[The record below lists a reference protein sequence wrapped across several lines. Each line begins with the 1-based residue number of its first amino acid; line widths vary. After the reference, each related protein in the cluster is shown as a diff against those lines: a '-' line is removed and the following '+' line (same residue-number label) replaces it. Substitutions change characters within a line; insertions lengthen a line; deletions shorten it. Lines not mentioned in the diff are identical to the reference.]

1 MSRMMINPTPL
12 NSAQMRVEEAT
23 RWLRLA
29 VSTHEN
35 LGEDVMADIDALE
48 EARSDLS
55 SALATLHDAGID
67 RYVAEVA
74 VNTDGSMAA
83 VLSDLGQWPVSAKA
97 EETLRRLGLSLLRA
111 EFRWEDFTE
120 EFIVKL
126 ESFLPETFGNEL
138 AMEMA
143 VAEHNRRV
151 LAEFEPF
158 LEFAPSENLSHD
170 EDEPTTPRDP
180 PRDVATGSAS
190 PEPEVETPDLETFEP
205 THPAHPEHHEAADE
219 HGPSM

>member
-1 MSRMMINPTPL
+1 MINPTPL

-29 VSTHEN
+29 VTTHEN
-35 LGEDVMADIDALE
+35 MDGDVMADVDALE

-74 VNTDGSMAA
+74 VTADGAATA

-126 ESFLPETFGNEL
+126 ESFLPDAFGTEM
-138 AMEMA
+138 AIEMA
-143 VAEHNRRV
+143 VAEQTRQV
-151 LAEFEPF
+151 FAEFEPF
-158 LEFAPSENLSHD
+158 LEFAPPEHHV
-170 EDEPTTPRDP
+170 
-180 PRDVATGSAS
+180 RDVEAPAVSQEPLQALSAGPADY
-190 PEPEVETPDLETFEP
+190 PEPDADTLDTEAVEPS
-205 THPAHPEHHEAADE
+205 HPAHPEHHEAVDE